1 MRSLLKNIWTYRK
14 TALLITA
21 LINNKTV
28 YSFYCNRRTQRIDD
42 FQKVTSGIQTALESD
57 TVKHFLFNNSC
68 LLKRAH
74 SIFTKSE
81 TVTDKRPYYIVIG
94 QCSQNCILPK
104 HKMEHKCWNNY
115 YQFCNTSKHYCY
127 IKTRFLLST
136 YVTSIIKEIVYV
148 TIQSLVFLMKDSI

>member
-42 FQKVTSGIQTALESD
+42 FQKVTSGIQTAFESD

-81 TVTDKRPYYIVIG
+81 TVTDNKRPYYIVIG

-104 HKMEHKCWNNY
+104 RRWNISAEITI
-115 YQFCNTSKHYCY
+115 TSSA
-127 IKTRFLLST
+127 TLQST
-136 YVTSIIKEIVYV
+136 IVT
-148 TIQSLVFLMKDSI
+148 